1 MIEASH
7 YQCHLYWSESA
18 LILSSSRS
26 TGSTCHP
33 ATSHYS
39 AAIRLPLRGI
49 DLIILLSLLLQLPP
63 LQSSVLQCW
72 AWDDLIPPFQLI
84 RSIIM

>member
-1 MIEASH
+1 MIEASR
-7 YQCHLYWSESA
+7 YQCHLYWSDSA

-26 TGSTCHP
+26 AGLTCHP
-33 ATSHYS
+33 AASHYS

-49 DLIILLSLLLQLPP
+49 DLLTLSSLLLQLPQ
-63 LQSSVLQCW
+63 LQSSVLRCW